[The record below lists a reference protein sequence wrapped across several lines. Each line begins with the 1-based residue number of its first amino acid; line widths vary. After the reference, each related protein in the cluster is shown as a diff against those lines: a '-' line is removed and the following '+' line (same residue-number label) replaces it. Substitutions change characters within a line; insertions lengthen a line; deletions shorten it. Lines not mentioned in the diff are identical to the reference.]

1 MIPVA
6 ADPSR
11 VITFWQWFQA
21 FGLIY
26 FISIGI
32 VYYLSARS
40 SGPIVIPGDIYI
52 RKAGRTIYV
61 PIASPLVVAAIIFL
75 VIRKFLGY

>member
-1 MIPVA
+1 MLPLA
-6 ADPSR
+6 TDPNR
-11 VITFWQWFQA
+11 VITFWQWVQA

-32 VYYLSARS
+32 VYYLSSRS

-61 PIASPLVVAAIIFL
+61 PLASPLLVAAIIFIGL
-75 VIRKFLGY
+75 RKLMGY